1 MKVSIDGIL
10 GSARKINSQRNSFE
24 EEPDKKAKEVKTDSL
39 SITKRLDTRNDT
51 IETEFRTLQNSLTKN
66 QIVRQGLE
74 QLTADINAGGKNVQ
88 DIIES
93 VKFEGTPVLKEL
105 SAEKVTKEKVAEKTS
120 DNNEKIS
127 SDINSIKKLQVEA
140 DNIMASNLT
149 DGGKAETLT
158 KNIGSIF
165 NNATA
170 GSLDGITNLQADK
183 VMRLIK

>member
-10 GSARKINSQRNSFE
+10 GSARKINSQRESFE
-24 EEPDKKAKEVKTDSL
+24 GEPDKKAQEVKKDSI
-39 SITKRLDTRNDT
+39 SISKRLDTRIDS

-66 QIVRQGLE
+66 QIIRQGLE
-74 QLTADINAGGKNVQ
+74 QIAADINAGGKNVQ
-88 DIIES
+88 EIIES
-93 VKFEGTPVLKEL
+93 VKFEGAPVLKEL
-105 SAEKVTKEKVAEKTS
+105 AQEKITSEKVTEKTS
-120 DNNEKIS
+120 ENNEKIS
-127 SDINSIKKLQVEA
+127 KDINSIKKLQVEA

-149 DGGKAETLT
+149 VGDKAESLT

-165 NNATA
+165 TNASA